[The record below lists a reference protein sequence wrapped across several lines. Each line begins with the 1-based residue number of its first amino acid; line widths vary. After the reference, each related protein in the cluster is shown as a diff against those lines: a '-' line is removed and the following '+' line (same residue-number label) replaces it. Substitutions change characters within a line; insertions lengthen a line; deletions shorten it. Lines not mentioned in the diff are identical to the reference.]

1 MPSDMTAA
9 AAITKIGYGEIHE
22 QLDPYITA
30 LQLVDKG
37 SKHITEGNQ
46 EIQFAAHMQ
55 RSQGVGAR
63 NESEQLPTAGA
74 NKDARASM
82 FLKYQYGRIQ
92 GTGQVFKQVSSN
104 TTGFID
110 WMGREVSSIV
120 DTLKRELNRQI
131 YGDGT
136 GTLATVLST
145 ATAATV
151 VGVDDAHFIEIGM
164 YVDVLTAATLGAN
177 PPTKG
182 NTAPMLVVTTDNVAN
197 TITLS
202 GGTVTAAI
210 GSAVVRTDSV
220 SGVNNWKKE
229 WEGLGL
235 ITNSA
240 STYANVA
247 PATWPR
253 WVPGY
258 LATSVGTLS
267 ELTLTRL
274 AQGIHQ
280 QGGKV
285 TDLLTTYGV
294 VNAYWNTLQG
304 KRQYTGDN
312 VSNMKGGMT
321 VPVFQSIF
329 GDIPITPDWAAPK
342 GSVYAL
348 NKEEMYVHQLAD
360 WDWMDKTGTMWQQ
373 VPNTDAYSATIF
385 QYSNI
390 GVFRRNTFG
399 KLSGITEL

>member
-1 MPSDMTAA
+1 MPSDLTAA
-9 AAITKIGYGEIHE
+9 SAITKIGYLDIHE
-22 QLDPYITA
+22 QLDPFIVA

-46 EIQFAAHMQ
+46 EVQFAAHMQ

-63 NESEQLPTAGA
+63 AESEQLPTAGA

-104 TTGFID
+104 TLGFID
-110 WMGREVSSIV
+110 WMGREVSSIT
-120 DTLKRELNRQI
+120 DTLKRDLNREI

-136 GTLATVLST
+136 GTMATLTAT

-151 VGVDDAHFIEIGM
+151 ITVDDPHFVEIGM
-164 YVDVLTAATLGAN
+164 YVDVLTAATLGN
-177 PPTKG
+177 TPPTKG
-182 NTAPMLVVTTDNVAN
+182 NTAPMLVVSTDPVAL
-197 TITLS
+197 TVTLS
-202 GGTVTAAI
+202 GGTVSAAI
-210 GSAVVRTDSV
+210 GSVFVRTDSV

-247 PATWPR
+247 PGTWPR

-258 LATSVGTLS
+258 LQSSVGTLS
-267 ELTLTRL
+267 ELSLTHL

-280 QGGKV
+280 QGGKL
-285 TDLLTTYGV
+285 TDLLTSYGV
-294 VNAYWNTLQG
+294 INAYWNTLQG
-304 KRQYTGDN
+304 KRQFTGDGSTKM
-312 VSNMKGGMT
+312 VGGMAQ
-321 VPVFQSIF
+321 PAFQSIF

-342 GSVYAL
+342 GTVYGI
-348 NKEEMYVHQLAD
+348 NKDEMYVHQLDD
-360 WDWMDKTGTMWQQ
+360 WQWMDKTGTMWQQ